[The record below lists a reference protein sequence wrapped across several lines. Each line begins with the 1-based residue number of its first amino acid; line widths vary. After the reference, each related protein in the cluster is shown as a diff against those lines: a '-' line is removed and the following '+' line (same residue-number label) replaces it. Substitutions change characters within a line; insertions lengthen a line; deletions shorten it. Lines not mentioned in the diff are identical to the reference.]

1 MKMAKEAATILG
13 RHDQPVDPTLD
24 MESNAEEHSARHN
37 HVLRKWEDAVRAVAV
52 GVVRRG
58 DKLPPEVA
66 PKAARCAS
74 SSRGRRETWW
84 RCDSC
89 TAHPLRRGAHH
100 RPSRRGARRPGE
112 RVLLGGS
119 EPTLRISVSVS
130 LSLS

>member
-1 MKMAKEAATILG
+1 MNNRAPASTVPISHISHHAPPDVRFRIALQRRGGLAISMAKEAATILG

-66 PKAARCAS
+66 
-74 SSRGRRETWW
+74 
-84 RCDSC
+84 
-89 TAHPLRRGAHH
+89 
-100 RPSRRGARRPGE
+100 
-112 RVLLGGS
+112 LGSNGG
-119 EPTLRISVSVS
+119 TIFDLSV
-130 LSLS
+130 